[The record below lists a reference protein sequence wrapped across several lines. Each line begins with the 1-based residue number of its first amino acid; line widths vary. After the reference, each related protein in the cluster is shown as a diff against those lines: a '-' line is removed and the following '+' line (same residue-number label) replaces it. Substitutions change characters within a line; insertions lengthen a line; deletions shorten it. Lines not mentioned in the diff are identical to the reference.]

1 MNERARLLALWS
13 LALLA
18 TLLVSVKGRGL
29 SPSKAAIMA
38 FSYENTDSVRIKV
51 TGVRGKSG
59 IYNFPRGVKLE
70 GVTNM
75 ALSGVP
81 ANKIAMREPGRR
93 MRDGEKVSFYSVGGK
108 HIEISVEKMPV
119 TEMILL
125 GIPLDPNVMHAPD
138 WEVLPGIGPKLARRI
153 VLYRQHNGAFSSLED
168 LERVPG
174 IGPKTVGQIM
184 NFF

>member
-1 MNERARLLALWS
+1 VNVRARLLALWG

-18 TLLVSVKGRGL
+18 TLLVFVKGRGL
-29 SPSKAAIMA
+29 SPPKAATMA
-38 FSYENTDSVRIKV
+38 FSYENPDSIRIKV
-51 TGVRGKSG
+51 AGVRGKSG

-70 GVTNM
+70 GVINM

-81 ANKIAMREPGRR
+81 ANKIAMREPGRC
-93 MRDGEKVSFYSVGGK
+93 MRDGERVSFNSVGGK
-108 HIEISVEKMPV
+108 YTEISVEMMPV

-153 VLYRQHNGAFSSLED
+153 VFDRQQNGAFSSVED

-174 IGPKTVGQIM
+174 IGPKTVDQIK